1 MFAMRVL
8 IRADGNKAIGMGH
21 IAREAELA
29 LALGSCGFEVAFLTR
44 SQEPALK
51 KLNER
56 GLNAVTIDER
66 MNRTQEENAVLEE
79 VKKYKPD
86 LLVLDVFVQYENQFL
101 LALKKHARITC
112 CVLDQPE
119 QMDIACDVVVNGNPV
134 QMQYLYPNH
143 YLVGPTYFMMAP
155 LFLNLHKKRKVLRKS
170 VKEVIITLGGSDHH
184 DLIFKVLN
192 ALSSRIQSMAVTVVL
207 GIAFGK
213 EKELAN
219 FIAKKKIDVTIMQN
233 VPSLAQLLF
242 DSDIAITAGGNT
254 LFERMAIGT
263 PGMTAN
269 QLAVQESI
277 SSYFDSKKANVNAGM
292 GQMVSE
298 KQIALAFDRLLDV
311 DLRKTISSNGK
322 KLVDGN
328 GIARIVKELKRRL

>member
-1 MFAMRVL
+1 MRVL

-86 LLVLDVFVQYENQFL
+86 LLVLDVFVQYEKQFL

-155 LFLNLHKKRKVLRKS
+155 LFLNLHKCLPAAFVNPCL
-170 VKEVIITLGGSDHH
+170 
-184 DLIFKVLN
+184 
-192 ALSSRIQSMAVTVVL
+192 TV
-207 GIAFGK
+207 
-213 EKELAN
+213 
-219 FIAKKKIDVTIMQN
+219 
-233 VPSLAQLLF
+233 SLCL
-242 DSDIAITAGGNT
+242 
-254 LFERMAIGT
+254 
-263 PGMTAN
+263 
-269 QLAVQESI
+269 
-277 SSYFDSKKANVNAGM
+277 
-292 GQMVSE
+292 
-298 KQIALAFDRLLDV
+298 LLDKAV
-311 DLRKTISSNGK
+311 YESKYHNCLLMKSSC
-322 KLVDGN
+322 
-328 GIARIVKELKRRL
+328 LKILLLQNEDSQ